1 MARGSRRRRQ
11 RRTAPGQGRRGN
23 GMNSTFLRVKGIIK
37 KGDRY
42 LLIKRWVDDRIPD
55 PFVWEFIDA
64 EVAHGESP
72 DDTVRRAIRELLSVD
87 GRIDKIEYIWSSM
100 LGDTHCVGIAYL
112 CSIAEQD
119 EANIVLPEEYGE
131 WRWVSRDEFPLYIE
145 NQYVLK
151 DLEGKT
157 L

>member
-1 MARGSRRRRQ
+1 ME
-11 RRTAPGQGRRGN
+11 
-23 GMNSTFLRVKGIIK
+23 STFIRVKGIIK

-64 EVAHGESP
+64 EVKHGEAP
-72 DDTVRRAIRELLSVD
+72 DDTMRRAIRDLLSVEGTID
-87 GRIDKIEYIWSSM
+87 RIVYTWSNM

-112 CSIAEQD
+112 CSIKEED
-119 EANIVLPEEYGE
+119 EDNIVLPEDYGE
-131 WRWVSRDEFPLYIE
+131 WIWVSRDEFPYYIE
-145 NQYVLK
+145 NQYVLE
-151 DLEGKT
+151 DLEGKE

>member
-1 MARGSRRRRQ
+1 MKN
-11 RRTAPGQGRRGN
+11 TYV
-23 GMNSTFLRVKGIIK
+23 RVKGIIK
-37 KGDRY
+37 KGDTY

-64 EVAHGESP
+64 EVNHGESP
-72 DDTVRRAIRELLSVD
+72 DDTVLRAIRDLLSVE
-87 GRIDKIEYIWSSM
+87 GKIDKIEYTWSNL

-112 CSIAEQD
+112 CSIKEED
-119 EANIVLPEEYGE
+119 EPNIVLSEEYGE
-131 WRWVSRDEFPLYIE
+131 WKWVPREQFPDYIE

>member
-1 MARGSRRRRQ
+1 MK
-11 RRTAPGQGRRGN
+11 N
-23 GMNSTFLRVKGIIK
+23 TFLRVKGIIK
-37 KGDRY
+37 KDDKY

-64 EVAHGESP
+64 EVNHGEAP
-72 DDTVRRAIRELLSVD
+72 DDTVLRAINELLSVS
-87 GRIDKIEYIWSSM
+87 GKIEKIEYTWSSM
-100 LGDTHCVGIAYL
+100 LGDTHCVGIAYI
-112 CSIAEQD
+112 CSIAEAD
-119 EANIVLPEEYGE
+119 EANIVLPEEFGE
-131 WRWVSRDEFPLYIE
+131 WIWVTREEIPHYIE

>member
-1 MARGSRRRRQ
+1 MKN
-11 RRTAPGQGRRGN
+11 TYV
-23 GMNSTFLRVKGIIK
+23 RVKGIIK
-37 KGDRY
+37 KGDSY
-42 LLIKRWVDDRIPD
+42 LLIKRWVDDHIPE

-64 EVAHGESP
+64 EVSHGESP
-72 DDTVRRAIRELLSVD
+72 DDAMLRGIRDLLSVE
-87 GRIDKIEYIWSSM
+87 GRIDKVEYTWSNL

-112 CSIAEQD
+112 CSIKEED
-119 EANIVLPEEYGE
+119 EENIVLSEDYGE
-131 WRWVSRDEFPLYIE
+131 WKWVSRECFADYIE